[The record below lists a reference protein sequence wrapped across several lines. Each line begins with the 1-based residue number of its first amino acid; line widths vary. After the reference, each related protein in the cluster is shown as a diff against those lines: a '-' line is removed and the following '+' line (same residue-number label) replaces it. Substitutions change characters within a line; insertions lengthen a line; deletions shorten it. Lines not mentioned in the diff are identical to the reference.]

1 MLPVK
6 QQYTKSAIM
15 GLTFSRVWER
25 MFGKKEMRILMAGLD
40 AAGKTTILYK
50 LRLGEVVS
58 TIPTIGFNVE
68 TVQYKNINFT
78 VWDVGGQEK
87 IRPLWRYYYS
97 NVDGIIFVVDSND
110 RERMDNANGY
120 DDNAKEELHRMLA
133 EDVLKDAAVLV
144 MANKQDMSYGMSVRT
159 ITDKLQLN
167 RLKNRDWYIQGT
179 SAQTGDGLYEG
190 LDWLSETITK
200 RKK

>member
-1 MLPVK
+1 MGKLQLVHNN
-6 QQYTKSAIM
+6 IM
-15 GLTFSRVWER
+15 GLALSSIFER
-25 MFGKKEMRILMAGLD
+25 MVGKQEMRILMVGLD

-87 IRPLWRYYYS
+87 IRPLWRYYYA

-110 RERMDNANGY
+110 RDRMDNDNGY

-133 EDVLKDAAVLV
+133 EDELRNAAVLV
-144 MANKQDMSYGMSVRT
+144 MANKQDMSQALSVRT

-167 RLKNRDWYIQGT
+167 TLKNRDWFIQGT

-190 LDWLSETITK
+190 LDWLSETMLK
-200 RKK
+200 RKR

>member
-1 MLPVK
+1 M
-6 QQYTKSAIM
+6 
-15 GLTFSRVWER
+15 
-25 MFGKKEMRILMAGLD
+25 
-40 AAGKTTILYK
+40 
-50 LRLGEVVS
+50 
-58 TIPTIGFNVE
+58 E
-68 TVQYKNINFT
+68 TVEYKNINFT

-87 IRPLWRYYYS
+87 LRPLWRYYYQ

-110 RERMDNANGY
+110 RERMDNSNGY

-133 EDVLKDAAVLV
+133 EDVLTDAAVLV
-144 MANKQDMSYGMSVRT
+144 MANKQDMSNALSVRT

-179 SAQTGDGLYEG
+179 SAQTGDGLYEA